1 MHLQME
7 GKVFAVTGAASGIGR
22 ATVIRLCELGAQG
35 IAICDVD
42 EDGIRETASLCSQYR
57 TKITLKKV
65 DVSHVEQV
73 NSWIQ
78 ETVAVF
84 GKLDGAANIAGIAG
98 GAGETTETINQQAW
112 EKMIAV
118 NLTGVMACMR
128 AELQVLTRPGGSI
141 VNVSS
146 TSGLR
151 GLPNNAAYASS
162 KFGVIGLTESAAG
175 EYGKKGIRVNAVLPG
190 PVDTKIFRQ
199 GEAEGLFNA
208 DVVSAGTLMGRMGK
222 AEEIA
227 KVLVFLLSD
236 DASYVTGARWT
247 VDGGYA
253 ACGFYKAG
261 EQEKEDHPQRPTKRT
276 LNATIQ
282 DQVEQTGATADARS
296 RQPSCSAVAERQTTT
311 IQSLDFIMHP
321 SHESCSPGK
330 RSKDDSPR
338 SIGHGQQGSHVAASC
353 YSLGFPPD
361 EVDGLANQFFENF
374 TSFQLFRERDFLATL
389 QNIETASQCKALL
402 AAIMIFATKDQDQC
416 DDGNVSSAVTTVA
429 RRPDFINQTLKYVDQ
444 AIYECEDMPLSLP
457 LLQTVILV
465 AHWLL
470 TQGVRG
476 RAWRYLR
483 VAISSAYELNMHLID
498 ANCRHYDKID
508 PSRWVEE
515 EERRRAWWAIWE
527 MDAFASVI
535 RRCPT
540 GIDWS
545 QNETFLP
552 CEDHNWQQG
561 VPQKSCT
568 LRQDI
573 LERYKAL
580 EASGNQ
586 SPKAWFIVINSLMK
600 DAQSITSPIG
610 VDTAPAADVQSRNR
624 HKAHE
629 FRDDGHVGRRVTM
642 ANKNSL
648 SRLCTIRNAL
658 QCTVMALP
666 KPHRYR
672 HHYLSFGIREL
683 DRHGMIKKRL
693 QHSYIYSI
701 HAMVQLTK
709 LMIYKYH
716 LFQATPEEISRSRDN
731 QHSIQLRQSQA
742 LEQYSE
748 ATDEIVFLVNSSY
761 EEHYKYVNPFLA
773 NTIWLAGAVQLLYRE
788 LAPLSSSDKSLT
800 NSKLEVLSMSYNRFV
815 GYWNMSSTL
824 QKNLEV
830 VQSEILNIRKEIGEK
845 HADDGL
851 RTNQP
856 TPPRTPVSRPSSRSA
871 IPQAA
876 TNSIRGVQEA
886 MAQRAISRN
895 AILNAGQVL

>member
-1 MHLQME
+1 
-7 GKVFAVTGAASGIGR
+7 
-22 ATVIRLCELGAQG
+22 
-35 IAICDVD
+35 
-42 EDGIRETASLCSQYR
+42 
-57 TKITLKKV
+57 
-65 DVSHVEQV
+65 
-73 NSWIQ
+73 
-78 ETVAVF
+78 
-84 GKLDGAANIAGIAG
+84 
-98 GAGETTETINQQAW
+98 
-112 EKMIAV
+112 
-118 NLTGVMACMR
+118 
-128 AELQVLTRPGGSI
+128 
-141 VNVSS
+141 
-146 TSGLR
+146 
-151 GLPNNAAYASS
+151 
-162 KFGVIGLTESAAG
+162 
-175 EYGKKGIRVNAVLPG
+175 
-190 PVDTKIFRQ
+190 
-199 GEAEGLFNA
+199 
-208 DVVSAGTLMGRMGK
+208 
-222 AEEIA
+222 
-227 KVLVFLLSD
+227 
-236 DASYVTGARWT
+236 
-247 VDGGYA
+247 
-253 ACGFYKAG
+253 
-261 EQEKEDHPQRPTKRT
+261 
-276 LNATIQ
+276 
-282 DQVEQTGATADARS
+282 
-296 RQPSCSAVAERQTTT
+296 
-311 IQSLDFIMHP
+311 MHP

-871 IPQAA
+871 IPQGCDQFNQGSTGSHGTASDFSECYPQRRASTLIAQRPGLSAIAA
-876 TNSIRGVQEA
+876 GSIRPQNVTHGFDSIDPCTYGNGPMTFQETTVQQTAHCGIADGQIEPLIDSTSTA
-886 MAQRAISRN
+886 VQQLPMLVDSVQANDLVRQSNSLSFANTNETQSDLSPDFLSELYFPTDLIGSSN
-895 AILNAGQVL
+895 HLSNYFGEILSGGGMV